1 MGLIGR
7 SGNPTLNEDTFK
19 NSRTTAGWSANAMT
33 IDGAVNKSFIL
44 LVLLMG
50 GAVVSWSRYNAGSD
64 VMPYVIGS
72 VIAGFVLSLIISFKP
87 TSSPY
92 LAPIYAVLE
101 GIFLGAL
108 SAQFESFHHGIT
120 MQAALLT
127 VGVFLA
133 MLFAYKTR
141 MIKATENFKLG
152 VFSATAGIALVYLI
166 NFVLGFFDLQVP
178 YLNSNDWIGI
188 GISLIIVG
196 VAALNL
202 VLDFDF
208 IEQGARQ
215 GAPKY
220 MEWYGAFG
228 LLVTLVWLYIEMI
241 RLLAK
246 IYSRD

>member
-1 MGLIGR
+1 MIGR

-19 NSRTTAGWSANAMT
+19 NSRSVAGWHSNAMT
-33 IDGAVNKSFIL
+33 IDGTINKSFIL
-44 LVLLMG
+44 LALLMG
-50 GAVVSWSRYNAGSD
+50 GALVSWSKVNSGGD
-64 VMPYVIGS
+64 MITYVVGS
-72 VIAGFVLSLIISFKP
+72 VISGFVLSLIISFKP
-87 TSSPY
+87 ASSPY
-92 LAPIYAVLE
+92 LAPIYAILE

-108 SAQFESFHHGIT
+108 SAQFEDLHHGIT

-133 MLFAYKTR
+133 MLLAYKTKLIR
-141 MIKATENFKLG
+141 ATENFKLG

-166 NFVLGFFDLQVP
+166 NFILSFFDLQVP

-208 IEQGARQ
+208 IEEGSRQ